1 MIGTSPM
8 YISPITIMQGEM
20 NVRVENEIIKAVRN
34 IGIDVDKEELIKA
47 LAYDRKQYEK
57 GYEDGYENGKAEMQ
71 WIPCSE
77 RLPED
82 NEEVLISAY
91 GVCQIARL
99 VGRYWLYGA
108 RSLDRGAVDA
118 WMPLPEPY
126 KAGDQ
131 E

>member
-1 MIGTSPM
+1 MTKVSPM

-20 NVRVENEIIKAVRN
+20 NVRVENEIIKAVQN

-57 GYEDGYENGKAEMQ
+57 GYEDGKAEAMR

-82 NEEVLISAY
+82 DGLYITTKRNPIT
-91 GVCQIARL
+91 GRL
-99 VGRYWLYGA
+99 P
-108 RSLDRGAVDA
+108 AVSMSFFIEGDFQSSRVVA

-126 KAGDQ
+126 KEEEA
-131 E
+131 